1 MKKFFKVVF
10 LIALVLAGV
19 LFGIRVYQQ
28 WQVKTLSET
37 VYELP
42 ENYEELPIA
51 NIIVDYVFDPND
63 LNAHAGFVD
72 YIFVGRVEEVTGV
85 TYTDVRLFYHDFPIA
100 KIDAFPET
108 GYKVTV
114 LENIKG
120 VLQKDITINQGSG
133 PSANGKQMEITAG
146 AIMKENDVRIF
157 LMNTDTDGELYVSS
171 NLGAVML
178 GNLSDTEDY
187 SEFIKDED
195 VKKTIEKYSDAF
207 ENQDESYKFGES
219 VLSIYDITA

>member
-10 LIALVLAGV
+10 LIALVLVGV

-28 WQVKTLSET
+28 WQVKILSET

-42 ENYEELPIA
+42 ENYEDLPIA

-72 YIFVGRVEEVTGV
+72 YIFVGRIEEVTGV

-100 KIDAFPET
+100 RIDAFPIT

-114 LENIKG
+114 LQNIKG
-120 VLQKDITINQGSG
+120 ELQKDITINQGSG

-187 SEFIKDED
+187 SEFIKNED
-195 VKKTIEKYSDAF
+195 VKETIEKYSDAF

>member
-10 LIALVLAGV
+10 LIALVLVGV

-28 WQVKTLSET
+28 WQVKILSET

-42 ENYEELPIA
+42 ENYEDLPIA

-120 VLQKDITINQGSG
+120 VLQKDITIKQGSG
-133 PSANGKQMEITAG
+133 PSVNGKQMELVTG
-146 AIMKENDVRIF
+146 EIMKENDVRIF

>member
-1 MKKFFKVVF
+1 MKKFFQILF
-10 LIALVLAGV
+10 LVLLILGGM

-51 NIIVDYVFDPND
+51 DIIVDYVFNPND

-85 TYTDVRLFYHDFPIA
+85 TYTDAELLYMDFPIA
-100 KIDAFPET
+100 RITAFPIT

-120 VLQKDITINQGSG
+120 ELQKNITINQGSG

-146 AIMKENDVRIF
+146 EIMKENDVRIF
-157 LMNTDTDGELYVSS
+157 LMNTDTDGELYVSAES
-171 NLGAVML
+171 GAVKL
-178 GNLSDTEDY
+178 GKLSDTEDY
-187 SEFIKDED
+187 ADFRELEQ
-195 VKKTIEKYSDAF
+195 VKETLEKYMDAF
-207 ENQDESYKFGES
+207 ENQDESYRFGDR
-219 VLSIYDITA
+219 VTSIYDAK

>member
-1 MKKFFKVVF
+1 MKKFFKAIF
-10 LIALVLAGV
+10 LIVLVLAGV
-19 LFGIRVYQQ
+19 LLGIRVYQQ

-85 TYTDVRLFYHDFPIA
+85 TYADARLFYHDFPIA

-120 VLQKDITINQGSG
+120 VLQKDITIKQGSG
-133 PSANGKQMEITAG
+133 PSVNGKQMEITAG
-146 AIMKENDVRIF
+146 AIMKENDVSIF
-157 LMNTDTDGELYVSS
+157 LMNTDESGELYVSS
-171 NLGAVML
+171 NHGAVKL
-178 GNLSDTEDY
+178 GKLSDTENY
-187 SEFIKDED
+187 SEFREDEQ
-195 VKKTIEKYSDAF
+195 VKETIEKYIDAF
-207 ENQDESYKFGES
+207 ENQDERHKIGET
-219 VLSIYDITA
+219 VKSIYDEN

>member
-1 MKKFFKVVF
+1 MKKFFKILF
-10 LIALVLAGV
+10 LVLLILGSV

-51 NIIVDYVFDPND
+51 DIIVDYAFNPND
-63 LNAHAGFVD
+63 LNIYAGFVD

-85 TYTDVRLFYHDFPIA
+85 TYNDAELLYMDFPIA
-100 KIDAFPET
+100 RITAFPIT

-120 VLQKDITINQGSG
+120 ELKRDITINQGSG

-146 AIMKENDVRIF
+146 EIMKENDVRIF
-157 LMNTDTDGELYVSS
+157 LMNTDTDGELYVSTKS
-171 NLGAVML
+171 GAVKL
-178 GNLSDTEDY
+178 GTLNNAEDY
-187 SEFIKDED
+187 PEFRKDEQ
-195 VKKTIEKYSDAF
+195 VKKTVEKYIDAF
-207 ENQDESYKFGES
+207 ENQDESYKIGES
-219 VLSIYDITA
+219 TPSVYDITA

>member
-1 MKKFFKVVF
+1 MKKFFKILF
-10 LIALVLAGV
+10 LVILILGSVL
-19 LFGIRVYQQ
+19 LGIRAYQQ

-51 NIIVDYVFDPND
+51 DIIVDYAFNPND

-85 TYTDVRLFYHDFPIA
+85 TYPDAELLYMDFPVARIT
-100 KIDAFPET
+100 AFPIT
-108 GYKVTV
+108 GYKVSV

-120 VLQKDITINQGSG
+120 ELKRDNTINQGSG

-146 AIMKENDVRIF
+146 EIMKENDVRIF
-157 LMNTDTDGELYVSS
+157 LMNTDTDGELYVSAES
-171 NLGAVML
+171 GAVLL
-178 GNLSDTEDY
+178 GNLSNAEDY
-187 SEFIKDED
+187 TGFRERKQ
-195 VKKTIEKYSDAF
+195 VKETLEKYIDAF
-207 ENQDESYKFGES
+207 KNQDESYKIGES
-219 VLSIYDITA
+219 TPSVYDITA

>member
-42 ENYEELPIA
+42 ENYEDLPIA